1 MYRFNDRNH
10 NISNPLNEPK
20 LFQTVHEHKECCK
33 EQEGAPLNVLQQG
46 LPLCVYQQL
55 QCHESK
61 DCNPESVKCSFST
74 FLMLLIPM
82 KQYPLRHGGPAP
94 KALHQS
100 GLTMGKVSVHG
111 EPKFSEGQPR
121 VFTNQVRVKQY
132 PCSQVP
138 K

>member
-1 MYRFNDRNH
+1 MHNATTYRFNDRNH

-20 LFQTVHEHKECCK
+20 LFETVHEHKECCK

-46 LPLCVYQQL
+46 LPLCVCQQH

-82 KQYPLRHGGPAP
+82 KQYP
-94 KALHQS
+94 
-100 GLTMGKVSVHG
+100 
-111 EPKFSEGQPR
+111 
-121 VFTNQVRVKQY
+121 
-132 PCSQVP
+132 CSQVP